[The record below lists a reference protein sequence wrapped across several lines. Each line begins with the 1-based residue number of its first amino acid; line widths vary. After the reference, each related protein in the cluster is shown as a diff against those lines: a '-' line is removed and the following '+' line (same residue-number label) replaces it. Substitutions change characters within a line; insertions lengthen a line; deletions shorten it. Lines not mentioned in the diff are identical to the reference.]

1 VALNTHD
8 QKPVTATLLG
18 MTVADVL
25 AVLVGKLAAPK
36 IPFQLVSLVAAALFA
51 PLGAGV
57 LLGLDTL

>member
-1 VALNTHD
+1 
-8 QKPVTATLLG
+8 VTATLLG
-18 MTVADVL
+18 MMVADVL